1 MLIVSLTGGIATG
14 KSVVAGVFEELGCYI
29 HHADRVAHQL
39 MEPEQP
45 AWKKIIDH
53 FGPSILR
60 EDKTIDRKKIGA
72 LVFSDKKERLF
83 LNELL
88 HPLVFQQRSH
98 EIDRLRGERHFKVF
112 ISEAALTI
120 EAGYA
125 SFFDR
130 VVLTFCSENIQIDRL
145 MDRDQMDRD
154 EALKRIKSQLPP
166 KKKIKF
172 ADYVIDTSKS
182 LFQTVEETEKVFRSL
197 IADYEL
203 LYGRF

>member
-88 HPLVFQQRSH
+88 HPLVYQQRSH
-98 EIDRLRGERHFKVF
+98 EIDRLRGEQHFKVF

>member
-1 MLIVSLTGGIATG
+1 MLIVSLTGGISTG
-14 KSVVAGVFEELGCYI
+14 KSVVAGVFEDLGCYI

-45 AWKKIIDH
+45 AWRKIIDH
-53 FGPSILR
+53 FGPSILK
-60 EDKTIDRKKIGA
+60 EDKTIDRKKIGS
-72 LVFSDKKERLF
+72 LIFSDRKERLF
-83 LNELL
+83 LNKLL
-88 HPLVFQQRSH
+88 HPLVFQQRSN

-120 EAGYA
+120 EAGYV

-130 VVLTFCSENIQIDRL
+130 IVLTFCPEEIQIRRL

-154 EALKRIKSQLPP
+154 EALKRIKSQLPV

>member
-14 KSVVAGVFEELGCYI
+14 KSVVAAVFEDLGCYI
-29 HHADRVAHQL
+29 HHADRVAHRL

-45 AWKKIIDH
+45 AWRKIIDH
-53 FGPSILR
+53 FGPSVLR
-60 EDKTIDRKKIGA
+60 EDKTIDRKKIGT
-72 LVFSDKKERLF
+72 LIFSNKKERLF

-98 EIDRLRGERHFKVF
+98 EIDRLREEQHYKVF

-120 EAGYA
+120 EAGYV

-130 VVLTFCSENIQIDRL
+130 IVLTFCPEEIQIRRL

-154 EALKRIKSQLPP
+154 EALKRIQSQLPA

-172 ADYVIDTSKS
+172 ADYFIDTSKS